1 MSSCRSVARGI
12 CKILAASAV
21 EKVHCWIC
29 SILILFPILTM
40 RKRRRDNWNT
50 IPGIG
55 YRNLTLSVVV
65 ATGETI
71 CSPVAGTA
79 GMTIDAMT
87 PWLTEKTA
95 AKEKNS
101 IKVLAGIIMRMNL
114 VNLIMILILGLTI
127 YIVKKLKKILTATM
141 ERDRELQMATA
152 PMKWDFAM
160 ASSGTNLVCF
170 GN

>member
-29 SILILFPILTM
+29 SILILFPILTI

-101 IKVLAGIIMRMNL
+101 IKVLAEVEEDSYCNYGEGPRTTNGHCTDEVGLCDGIFGYFPCL
-114 VNLIMILILGLTI
+114 L
-127 YIVKKLKKILTATM
+127 
-141 ERDRELQMATA
+141 RELNEIQQYEVM
-152 PMKWDFAM
+152 
-160 ASSGTNLVCF
+160 N
-170 GN
+170 